1 VNAPAAAGATTDL
14 IQPFRIEGGEVR
26 GRLVRLS
33 ATTREILG
41 RHAYP
46 PPVAA
51 LLAESLALTAA
62 LAAALKFDGIFT
74 FQLKGDGPV
83 RLLVADV
90 ATGGKMRGYAQAD
103 AARVPERVSPSVP
116 ALLGKGHLALTVDQG
131 PHTDRY
137 QGIVD
142 LQGETLADCAR
153 HYFERSEQ
161 IDTQFHVA
169 SAEAD
174 GGWGAAALMIQ
185 RMPPAGAVDLSWRD
199 TVEDWRRARAI
210 AATIALRELL
220 DPALSP
226 HILLHRLFNEDGV
239 RVYRPHPLAFGCRC
253 SRERAERVVRSIP
266 PEERQDLKID
276 GRIVVTCEFCGT
288 VYRFDD
294 AALADGGVSPQFRH
308 EAPAGQ

>member
-1 VNAPAAAGATTDL
+1 MTDPAGAGGSTDL

-90 ATGGKMRGYAQAD
+90 ATGGKMRGYAQVD
-103 AARVPERVSPSVP
+103 AAKVPERVAPSVP
-116 ALLGKGHLALTVDQG
+116 ALVGKGYLALTVDQG

-142 LQGETLADCAR
+142 LAGDTLADCAR

-169 SAEAD
+169 SAETD
-174 GGWGAAALMIQ
+174 GGWDAAALMIQ

-199 TVEDWRRARAI
+199 VVEDWRRARAL
-210 AATIALRELL
+210 AATITARELL
-220 DPALSP
+220 GSALSP
-226 HILLHRLFNEDGV
+226 HALLHRLFHEDGV
-239 RVYRPHPLAFGCRC
+239 RVYRPLPLAFGCRC

-266 PEERQDLKID
+266 AEDRADLKVD

-288 VYRFDD
+288 VYDFDD
-294 AALADGGVSPQFRH
+294 AALAGPEEPPHFRH
-308 EAPAGQ
+308 DAPA